1 MPRFFYPEKISEEAE
16 NLKIYEEQMHHMRD
30 VLRIKPGEEIDISD
44 GFGTELIC
52 EVAFY
57 YKEYVLLNVISKK
70 ESWNE
75 PSYKAV
81 LYQGLVKSDKIELVI
96 QKAVELGVSK
106 IVPVICKRSVAK
118 FKDESDISKKV
129 SRWNKI
135 AMEAAKQ
142 SGRGIIPQVEFPL
155 KLKDAFEK
163 IKNSDYAFIPWES
176 EEDILIKE
184 ILSKSKNHENPEI
197 SFIIGPE
204 GGFSM
209 EEIKQAKEHGIPTVT
224 LGKRILRTE
233 TAGLSVLSMIL
244 YELEL

>member
-1 MPRFFYPEKISEEAE
+1 MPKFFYPEKISGDATT
-16 NLKIYEEQMHHMRD
+16 LKIYKDQMHHMRD
-30 VLRIKPGEEIDISD
+30 VLRIKPGEPIDISD

-52 EVAFY
+52 EVEFY
-57 YKEYVLLNVISKK
+57 DKEFAILKIISKK
-70 ESWNE
+70 ESNNE

-96 QKAVELGVSK
+96 QKAVELGVSE
-106 IVPVICKRSVAK
+106 IVPVICNRCVTK
-118 FKDESDISKKV
+118 FKDENDILKKV

-142 SGRGIIPQVEFPL
+142 SGRGIIPKVESPIKFE
-155 KLKDAFEK
+155 DALYK
-163 IKNSDYAFIPWES
+163 MKNSEFAFIPWES
-176 EEDILIKE
+176 EDGNTIKE
-184 ILSKSKNHENPEI
+184 ILSKAKSVENLEI

-204 GGFSM
+204 GGFSL
-209 EEIKQAKEHGIPTVT
+209 EEISRAKDMGIPTVT

>member
-1 MPRFFYPEKISEEAE
+1 MPKFFYPEKLSEDAA
-16 NLKIYEEQMHHMRD
+16 NLKIYNDQMHHMRD
-30 VLRIKPGEEIDISD
+30 VLRIKPGEPIDISD

-52 EVAFY
+52 EVEFY
-57 YKEYVLLNVISKK
+57 DKEFAVLKVINKK
-70 ESWNE
+70 ESNNE
-75 PSYKAV
+75 PPYRAV

-96 QKAVELGVSK
+96 QKGVELGVSK
-106 IVPVICKRSVAK
+106 IVPVICNRCVTK
-118 FKDESDISKKV
+118 FKDENDIAKKV

-142 SGRGIIPQVEFPL
+142 SGRGIIPEVKSPL
-155 KLKDAFEK
+155 KFEDALEQ
-163 IKNSDYAFIPWES
+163 IKNSEFAFIPWES
-176 EEDILIKE
+176 EDGNTIKE
-184 ILSKSKNHENPEI
+184 ILSKAQSVENPEI

-209 EEIKQAKEHGIPTVT
+209 KEIKQAKEHGIPTVT